1 VQTIQVT
8 ERVPAPQ
15 LDRTSLGLAGGLG
28 AAYVILIVGALAP
41 SAALFLL
48 AALLVAGLEV
58 AVGWRA
64 PFLAWAAG
72 RIGAGATWRGL
83 VSALTVT
90 VLLARSGVPSRWFE
104 TAVAGALTV
113 VALRAAGMALAEL
126 VHRQRR
132 MPVVTRGLSLA
143 PVQIPSAPHPLV
155 GRYLP
160 QTLAWPDLLLAA
172 GAATAV
178 MTDASTSL
186 VVGAVLAVLIAAA
199 ATGLL
204 GRSALAMRRVT
215 RPRLEAAVNRALEKV
230 APEVALY
237 FGGAPQTLY
246 QLEMW
251 VETLERLDVPAVLIL
266 RDRGSLRQLGPT
278 RIPVLC
284 IEHGT
289 VLMAQPLPH
298 LRVAMYVA
306 HAANNLHLLRR
317 RGVRH
322 VFIGHGDS
330 DKAVTTN
337 PFLKAYDEIWVA
349 GPAAR
354 ERFRTADLD
363 IDERRV
369 LDVGRPQL
377 DGLTSPQPEALSGSR
392 SEGGSRAQPEQVT
405 VVYAPTWE
413 GYGDEPHQSSLG
425 ACGVT
430 LVRLL
435 LAEPDVRVIYRPHPL
450 AGTRDSG
457 EVRAHREILALL
469 GAQEVPEPVAPAE
482 AYAHARDDLEVARS
496 PVVTSRAEQVAAL
509 EVWAAKQLAPY
520 TPSVPYAEDAPGT
533 PPEAVRRG
541 HVVAPGPHFSVQA
554 CFAAA
559 DVLLCDVSSL
569 VTDFLASGRPY
580 AVTNPAGL
588 TGAEFA
594 RRYPSSRGGYLV
606 DPDGH
611 GLASLLAAGRG
622 SADPAV
628 DERATLRDQLLGPPE
643 PPALERMRKAV
654 AAPASQT
661 QAKET
666 QARETLPA
674 V

>member
-1 VQTIQVT
+1 MQTIQVT
-8 ERVPAPQ
+8 ERVPSPR
-15 LDRTSLGLAGGLG
+15 LDRTSIGLAAGLG
-28 AAYVILIVGALAP
+28 AAYAVLVV
-41 SAALFLL
+41 AALVPLPVAFLP
-48 AALLVAGLEV
+48 AALLVTALEV

-72 RIGAGATWRGL
+72 RVGAGAPWRGL
-83 VSALTVT
+83 LYGLSVV
-90 VLLARSGVPSRWFE
+90 VLLARSDSPSGWFV
-104 TAVAGALTV
+104 TAVAGVLAV
-113 VALRAAGMALAEL
+113 VTLRAGGMALSEL

-143 PVQIPSAPHPLV
+143 PVEIPSAPHPVV
-155 GRYLP
+155 GQYLP
-160 QTLAWPDLLLAA
+160 LSLGCPDVLLAA
-172 GAATAV
+172 GAALGLLSGAYP
-178 MTDASTSL
+178 L
-186 VVGAVLAVLIAAA
+186 LLVGAVLAVTLVAV

-204 GRSALAMRRVT
+204 GFSALAMRRVT
-215 RPRLEAAVNRALEKV
+215 KPRLEAAVNRALDKV

-251 VETLERLDVPAVLIL
+251 VETLERLDVPALLIL
-266 RDRGSLRQLGPT
+266 RDRESLRALGPT

-289 VLMAQPLPH
+289 VLMGQPLPQ

-306 HAANNLHLLRR
+306 HSANNLHLLRR
-317 RGVRH
+317 KGVRH

-349 GPAAR
+349 GPGGR
-354 ERFRTADLD
+354 ERFRTAGLD
-363 IDERRV
+363 IDDSRV
-369 LDVGRPQL
+369 LEIGRPQL
-377 DGLTSPQPEALSGSR
+377 DALVTTHREVQPDQL
-392 SEGGSRAQPEQVT
+392 T

-425 ACGVT
+425 SCGAT
-430 LVRLL
+430 LVQLL
-435 LAEPDVRVIYRPHPL
+435 LAEPDVRIIYRPHPL
-450 AGTRDSG
+450 AGTRDPAV
-457 EVRAHREILALL
+457 VRAHREILDLL
-469 GAQEVPEPVAPAE
+469 GAQEVPAPVAPAE

-496 PVVTSRAEQVAAL
+496 PVLTSRAEQLAAL

-520 TPSVPYAEDAPGT
+520 TPALPYAADAPEST
-533 PPEAVRRG
+533 PEPVHRG

-559 DVLLCDVSSL
+559 DVLLSDVSSL
-569 VTDFLASGRPY
+569 ITDFLASGRPY

-588 TGAEFA
+588 SGAEFVG
-594 RRYPSSRGGYLV
+594 RYPSSRGGYLV

-628 DERATLRDQLLGPPE
+628 DERTALREQLLGPPE
-643 PPALERMRKAV
+643 PPALERMRQAV
-654 AAPASQT
+654 T
-661 QAKET
+661 AKDRCLT
-666 QARETLPA
+666 
-674 V
+674 